1 VIALT
6 DGAEKNPAN
15 RLIQEKSPYLLQH
28 AYNPVDWFPWG
39 EEAFEN
45 ARSKDRPIF
54 LSIGYS
60 TCHWCH
66 VMERESFED
75 EQVAEVLNRVFV
87 CIKVDREERPDIDSI
102 YMTACQAMTG
112 SGGWP
117 LTILMTPDRRP
128 FFAGT
133 YLPKKM
139 HFGRMGLL
147 ELAERVE
154 LLWQT
159 AREGVEE
166 TAAGVLA
173 GLQAANRVNP
183 GESLNEDVLHLA
195 YEQLAT
201 RYDQE
206 HGGFGR
212 APKFPTPHNLTFL
225 LRYWQ
230 RTGKAEALEMVEN
243 TLARMSRGGVYDH
256 LGFGF
261 HRYSTDREWLLPHFE
276 KMLYDQALLAIA
288 CLEAY
293 QASGRSSFAQTAR
306 KIFTYVLRDMTDPEG
321 SFYSAED
328 ADSEG
333 EEGRFYV
340 WSYEEIQAVLGE
352 KDTTLFSKAFNIRR
366 EGNFL
371 DESTRRPTGKNILHL
386 DTTLSS
392 LSSTFGIDDRELT
405 EKLRE
410 MKERL
415 FLARSNRVHPYK
427 DDKVLT
433 DWNGLMIAALA
444 VGGRVLEEGIF
455 TSAAQKA
462 AEFVLTRLKKDGRL
476 LKRYRQEQAAL
487 PAHLDDYAF
496 MIWGLLEL
504 YETTFD
510 PHYLKEALALNQT
523 QVERFFDD
531 SSGSFFFTAD
541 DTEEVLVRQR
551 EFYDGAIP
559 SGNSLA
565 AMNNLRLARLTG
577 NTKLEETALGVFRA
591 CAGEL
596 HRNPAAYT
604 QMLAAFSF
612 ALGPSLEVVIA
623 GDEAATD
630 TREMLKVL
638 QSLFI
643 PNMVVLLRPSGEQG
657 NELVKLAPFCGAMP
671 AVDGKATAYVCR
683 NHSCQAP
690 IIKPSQ
696 LPALLSG

>member
-1 VIALT
+1 MQHT
-6 DGAEKNPAN
+6 KKKKAN
-15 RLIQEKSPYLLQH
+15 RLIHEQSPYLLQH
-28 AYNPVDWFPWG
+28 AYNPVDWYPWG
-39 EEAFEN
+39 ELAVEKAKNED
-45 ARSKDRPIF
+45 KPIF

-75 EQVAEVLNRVFV
+75 DEVAAVLNRVFV
-87 CIKVDREERPDIDSI
+87 CVKVDREERPDIDSI

-117 LTILMTPDRRP
+117 LTILITPDRRP

-133 YLPKKM
+133 YLPKKA

-147 ELAERVE
+147 ELTERVE

-159 AREGVEE
+159 AREDVEQ
-166 TAAGVLA
+166 TADSVIA
-173 GLQAANRVNP
+173 GLQAANSVNP
-183 GESLNEDVLHLA
+183 GESLDEDVLHLA

-201 RYDQE
+201 RYDPE
-206 HGGFGR
+206 YGGFGR
-212 APKFPTPHNLTFL
+212 APKFPMPHNLTFL

-230 RTGKAEALEMVEN
+230 RTGKPEALEMVEN
-243 TLARMSRGGVYDH
+243 TLAQMSQGGVYDH

-293 QASGRSSFAQTAR
+293 QASGRSSFAQIAEE
-306 KIFTYVLRDMTDPEG
+306 IFAYVLRDMTDPEG
-321 SFYSAED
+321 GYYSAED

-340 WSYEEIQAVLGE
+340 WSADEIQAVLGKE
-352 KDTTLFSKAFNIRR
+352 DAALFGKAYHIRS

-371 DESTRRPTGKNILHL
+371 DEATRRPTGKNILHL
-386 DTTLSS
+386 ATTLPS
-392 LSSTFGIDDRELT
+392 LAASFGMDDSKLT

-410 MKERL
+410 MKEKL
-415 FLARSNRVHPYK
+415 FLARKNRVPPYK

-444 VGGRVLEEGIF
+444 AGGRVLERGIF

-462 AEFVLTRLKKDGRL
+462 AEFILTRLKKDGRL
-476 LKRYRQEQAAL
+476 LKRYRQGQAAL

-496 MIWGLLEL
+496 MVWGLLEL

-541 DTEEVLVRQR
+541 DTEEVLIRQR

-559 SGNSLA
+559 SGNSIA

-577 NTKLEETALGVFRA
+577 NMEPEETALGIFRA

-596 HRNPAAYT
+596 RRHPAAYT
-604 QMLAAFSF
+604 QMLAALSF

-623 GDEAATD
+623 GDQAATD

-638 QSLFI
+638 HSRFI
-643 PNMVVLLRPSGEQG
+643 PNMVVLLRPAGEQG
-657 NELVKLAPFCGAMP
+657 IELVKLAPFCAAMP
-671 AVDGKATAYVCR
+671 AIDGKATAYVCR
-683 NHSCQAP
+683 NHSCLTP
-690 IIKPSQ
+690 IIEAAQ
-696 LPALLSG
+696 LPTLLSG